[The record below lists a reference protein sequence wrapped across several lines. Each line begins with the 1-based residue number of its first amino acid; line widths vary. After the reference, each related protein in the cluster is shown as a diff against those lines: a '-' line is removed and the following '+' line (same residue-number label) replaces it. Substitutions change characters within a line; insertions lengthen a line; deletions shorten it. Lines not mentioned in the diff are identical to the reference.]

1 MLIGSLAVIDS
12 WLPDP
17 SLVLLIQFDAAT
29 ETWLVLCESQIYRV
43 PEEVLSIE
51 YALGCRQGALKK

>member
-1 MLIGSLAVIDS
+1 MIDS